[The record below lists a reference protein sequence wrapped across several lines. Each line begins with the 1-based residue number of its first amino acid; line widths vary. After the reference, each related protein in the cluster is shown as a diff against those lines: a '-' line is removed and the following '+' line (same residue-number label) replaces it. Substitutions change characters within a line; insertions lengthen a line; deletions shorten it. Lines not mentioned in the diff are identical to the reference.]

1 MDVRTTRITGLEQLW
16 VTRARSTQV
25 RSETRQAEERSSTQV
40 RISREAE
47 MLKQMS
53 ALKESD
59 PDRFKEV
66 LGAVS
71 QNLTAASQN
80 PAAGEINGDL
90 SKLARSLDKVAR
102 TGDLRRLEEPSGR
115 QTTSRAI
122 EAYLKNARP
131 VAQPSDTSRQALQ
144 YVLNT
149 LSEANLDVAP
159 AEATGRA
166 G

>member
-1 MDVRTTRITGLEQLW
+1 MRTTRITGLEQLW

-25 RSETRQAEERSSTQV
+25 RGETRRDEERSSTQV

-59 PDRFKEV
+59 PERFKEV
-66 LGAVS
+66 LGSVS

-80 PAAGEINGDL
+80 PAAGEFNGDL
-90 SKLARSLDKVAR
+90 SKLARSLEKVAR
-102 TGDLRRLEEPSGR
+102 TGDLRRMEEPSGR
-115 QTTSRAI
+115 QTTHRAI

-149 LSEANLDVAP
+149 LSEANQGVAP
-159 AEATGRA
+159 AESADGV

>member
-25 RSETRQAEERSSTQV
+25 QSEKASAERTSTQV
-40 RISREAE
+40 RISEQADL
-47 MLKQMS
+47 LKRMS

-59 PDRFKEV
+59 PARFKEV
-66 LGAVS
+66 LGSVS
-71 QNLTAASQN
+71 QNLTAAAQN
-80 PAAGEINGDL
+80 PEAGEINGEL

-102 TGDLRRLEEPSGR
+102 SGDLRRMEEPSGR
-115 QTTSRAI
+115 QTTNRAI

-131 VAQPSDTSRQALQ
+131 ATQPSETSRQALQ

-149 LSEANLDVAP
+149 LDEASQDVAP
-159 AEATGRA
+159 VAATHDA
-166 G
+166 L